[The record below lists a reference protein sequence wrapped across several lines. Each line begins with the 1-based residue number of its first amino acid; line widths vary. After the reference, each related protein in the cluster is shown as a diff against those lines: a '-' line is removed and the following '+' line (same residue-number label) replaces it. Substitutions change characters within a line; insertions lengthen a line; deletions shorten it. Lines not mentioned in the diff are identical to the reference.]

1 MMSAENRRVALV
13 TGGSRGIGRSVV
25 TRLAADGYDVAF
37 CYQSNRDA
45 ADQVAKEAEAAGAA
59 VLAHQVD
66 VSSQADVQAFVR
78 ATEKELGPIHAV
90 VSSAGIVRDNPLI
103 MLTEDAWQDV
113 LRVNLDGTYNVC
125 RAAVFAM
132 MKRRAGALV
141 TMSSVAG
148 VYGNATQTNYSA
160 SKAGIIG
167 FSKALAKEV
176 GPRGIRV
183 NSVAPGFIDTD
194 MTSQLSDDVGAKMAG
209 RIPLGRFGSPE
220 EVADTVS
227 FLVSDRASYI
237 TGQVFGVD
245 GGLVL

>member
-1 MMSAENRRVALV
+1 MSEAKRPVALV

-37 CYQSNRDA
+37 CYQSRHEA
-45 ADQVAKEAEAAGAA
+45 AEATALAAKAAGAA
-59 VLAHQVD
+59 VLARRVD
-66 VSSQADVQAFVR
+66 VSNQAEAEQFVR
-78 ATEKELGPIHAV
+78 AAERELGPVHAV
-90 VSSAGIVRDNPLI
+90 VSSAGIVRDNPLV
-103 MLTEDAWQDV
+103 LLGEQAWQDV
-113 LRVNLDGTYNVC
+113 LRTNLDGTYNIC

-132 MKRRAGALV
+132 MKRRAGTLV

-176 GPRGIRV
+176 APRGIRV
-183 NSVAPGFIDTD
+183 NSVAPGFIETD
-194 MTSQLSDDVGAKMAG
+194 MTSGLTGASGGELAA
-209 RIPLGRFGSPE
+209 RIPLGRLGRPE
-220 EVADTVS
+220 EVADLVS
-227 FLVSDRASYI
+227 FLVSERASYI